1 MNAHERSLRFR
12 SLIMKALAFVTA
24 TTLSLSNEAFSQ
36 DKISNV
42 ATNNKNFFNSF
53 TDDIKNSPVF
63 VNGKLMIFATGVKIE
78 NFSDLIDMD
87 AIDSISILKGTSATA
102 AFGKYFKNGAIAITL
117 KKDANPK
124 LIPYDL
130 ADTLPAFTSK
140 EGNLEEWLDY
150 NIQNP
155 QYKIKDNK
163 TGVVIVSFVIGK
175 KGKVSDIKIQHSP
188 STEFSAEATSIISHM
203 PDWTPGIYKGK
214 TINTSYVLFLYFHLK
229 WVKATEAPTGYM
241 DSLRKAGH
249 QITSE

>member
-24 TTLSLSNEAFSQ
+24 TTLSISNEAFSQ
-36 DKISNV
+36 DKVSNV
-42 ATNNKNFFNSF
+42 ATNNKNFINSF
-53 TDDIKNSPVF
+53 TDDTKKSLVF
-63 VNGKLMIFATGVKIE
+63 VDGKITYTGGVKIE
-78 NFSDLIDMD
+78 NFSDLIDVD

-102 AFGKYFKNGAIAITL
+102 AYGKYVKNGAIAITL
-117 KKDANPK
+117 KKDADPK

-130 ADTLPAFTSK
+130 ADTWPTFTSK
-140 EGNLEEWLDY
+140 EGDLNEWLDY

-175 KGKVSDIKIQHSP
+175 KGKVSDITIQLSP

-214 TINTSYVLFLYFHLK
+214 TINTSYVLFLYFHQK
-229 WVKATEAPTGYM
+229 WEKAIEAPAGYM

-249 QITSE
+249 KLISE